1 MDTICK
7 EAFKLRVAKK
17 HQARWLTALVT
28 RGTYTKRMRTYLKA
42 VLSAKTK
49 HGLRLGEEEYMD
61 PWDVSWVAGENI
73 H

>member
-7 EAFKLRVAKK
+7 EAFKLQVARK
-17 HQARWLTALVT
+17 HQARWLAALVS
-28 RGTYTKRMRTYLKA
+28 RGAYTERMRTYLKA
-42 VLSAKTK
+42 VLLAKIR
-49 HGLRLGEEEYMD
+49 HGLILGEEEYMH